1 MFPIYSWQT
10 ARVVFA
16 NYWCRPFIGSK
27 LFVHNKDSSNGVDI
41 SVSQGSHLTLNICLQ
56 LKNVPPK
63 LLVKSTKLYCILHV
77 PCGQRQAPG
86 NSHSG
91 YEAWKDDEIVE
102 MNQKLFCLVL
112 DSAAGKRRIGM
123 RSRGHGNSRAV
134 ETFMDFRPNEKGQ
147 GFSHCSLDVSNF
159 PLGSYRIKWH
169 SCLVDSQDSYWS
181 LLPFN
186 SGPVF
191 FVIKPRVG

>member
-1 MFPIYSWQT
+1 M
-10 ARVVFA
+10 
-16 NYWCRPFIGSK
+16 CRPFIGSE

-63 LLVKSTKLYCILHV
+63 LLVKSTKLYCILHCSTVFHV
-77 PCGQRQAPG
+77 PCGQRKAPE
-86 NSHSG
+86 NSLFG

-102 MNQKLFCLVL
+102 LNQKLFCHVL
-112 DSAAGKRRIGM
+112 DSAAGQRRIG
-123 RSRGHGNSRAV
+123 RHSRGHGNSRAV

-181 LLPFN
+181 LLPLN